1 MMSSFLRLRI
11 LWADD
16 FCHSAIKASLDR
28 RGAARRRCTT
38 LGRSG
43 PSLEESPSMVQNWIV
58 ANITIDHFWPASSRS
73 YFRLLGAIRF
83 WRNSCRTHYIHI
95 DYMVIILHI
104 IVDTMLPFTLAD
116 NLAKAVKKP
125 EVGHLGRS
133 TSPWRGWL
141 FYTLGEFLRVIN
153 VSKALRSEV
162 QKNPWLEKPIKTN
175 KFHTGSS
182 TTSLASA
189 CTRPGPHC
197 PPCDWKWMERTW
209 SCSWS
214 WPLRTF
220 RWIVHQ
226 WTIYTI
232 LFLQW
237 YTAN

>member
-1 MMSSFLRLRI
+1 MNSGKHYYQSFLTILTPSSPGLLKYCSASRL
-11 LWADD
+11 
-16 FCHSAIKASLDR
+16 F
-28 RGAARRRCTT
+28 
-38 LGRSG
+38 
-43 PSLEESPSMVQNWIV
+43 
-58 ANITIDHFWPASSRS
+58 
-73 YFRLLGAIRF
+73 GAIRF
-83 WRNSCRTHYIHI
+83 WRNSCKTHYIHI
-95 DYMVIILHI
+95 DYMVNILH
-104 IVDTMLPFTLAD
+104 VKEDTMLPFNLAD

-141 FYTLGEFLRVIN
+141 FYTLGEFLTVIN

-197 PPCDWKWMERTW
+197 PPCDWKRMERTW

-214 WPLRTF
+214 WPLHTF
-220 RWIVHQ
+220 RWIVRQ
-226 WTIYTI
+226 WTIHTI
-232 LFLQW
+232 LILQW
-237 YTAN
+237 YPAKQ